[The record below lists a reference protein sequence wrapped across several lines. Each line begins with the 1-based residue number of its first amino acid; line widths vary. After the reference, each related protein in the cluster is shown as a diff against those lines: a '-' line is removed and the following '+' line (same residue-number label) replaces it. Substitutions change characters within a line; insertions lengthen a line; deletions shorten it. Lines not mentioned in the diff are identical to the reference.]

1 MADGHVVSLG
11 RPCQTAVLAVS
22 EAWMRRRGQMDS
34 KRAGEAVRPANA
46 RAGIGGVPGSDMRF
60 VPGIR
65 LTDPMKQGIGAV
77 TRKVQRL
84 FGVTNH
90 HCIDVDVWRHLTPQE
105 LSARHISSGD
115 VDKIDEKY
123 DCNRPPGLSI

>member
-1 MADGHVVSLG
+1 
-11 RPCQTAVLAVS
+11 
-22 EAWMRRRGQMDS
+22 MRRRGQMDS

-46 RAGIGGVPGSDMRF
+46 RAGIGGVPGSDMCF

-105 LSARHISSGD
+105 LSARGSVRIFVFGPLMACR
-115 VDKIDEKY
+115 KA
-123 DCNRPPGLSI
+123 GLGFTSWVG